1 MRQQMRVCIL
11 LIVVRT
17 QVYVILTYSML
28 FKKQNSKIQ
37 KQTHTHTH
45 THKGSGSDFQCC
57 FHDILRHTK
66 PWSKKIEINDEP
78 LDTP

>member
-1 MRQQMRVCIL
+1 
-11 LIVVRT
+11 
-17 QVYVILTYSML
+17 ML

-66 PWSKKIEINDEP
+66 PWSKKIEINLLTHRSGSIDVSCGHIRVCRRKNQAHGK
-78 LDTP
+78 L